1 MCILVHLVPRMQWV
15 YIKSLSIFKHAEL
28 LKSQRVVCLLT
39 KTGTPNS
46 TVNTVTLNTIRLPS
60 TPYSIHSTPYG
71 YSHCYMVT
79 FNAFGFPQTP
89 YSNLQCHSYSHCYM
103 VNFNAC
109 GYPQHQIVTF
119 NTTRL
124 PSTFYGYLQ
133 YNMLAFNT
141 IATLNTLRL
150 LNTIHFTLNTMWLL
164 PKWKKKNYTY
174 ILKMKQ
180 ISFQIIFVFTLYHLY
195 M

>member
-79 FNAFGFPQTP
+79 FNAFGFLKHHIVT
-89 YSNLQCHSYSHCYM
+89 
-103 VNFNAC
+103 FNAIVILIAIWLISMHVVTLNTKQLPSIPH
-109 GYPQHQIVTF
+109 GYPQHCMVT
-119 NTTRL
+119 
-124 PSTFYGYLQ
+124 

-150 LNTIHFTLNTMWLL
+150 LNTIQFTLNTMWLL
-164 PKWKKKNYTY
+164 PKWKKNYTY

>member
-1 MCILVHLVPRMQWV
+1 
-15 YIKSLSIFKHAEL
+15 
-28 LKSQRVVCLLT
+28 
-39 KTGTPNS
+39 
-46 TVNTVTLNTIRLPS
+46 
-60 TPYSIHSTPYG
+60 
-71 YSHCYMVT
+71 MVT
-79 FNAFGFPQTP
+79 
-89 YSNLQCHSYSHCYM
+89 
-103 VNFNAC
+103 
-109 GYPQHQIVTF
+109 
-119 NTTRL
+119 
-124 PSTFYGYLQ
+124 

-150 LNTIHFTLNTMWLL
+150 LNTIQFTLNTMWLL